1 MLLISFLEGLHVL
14 RLSADENCYINIGAI
29 QVLLLLLLLLF
40 IIIILSLLVY
50 SNDPLVMAIL

>member
-1 MLLISFLEGLHVL
+1 MVL